1 MLKRTAST
9 LAKTLLWFA
18 VVMLVLVA
26 VVVGLARQLVSD
38 IHNLQPQTAEFLS
51 RQTGFVIEFDDLQG
65 SWKGLAP
72 RFQLRNFRVR
82 QAADLPPAILVRHLD
97 LEILL
102 LRSVA
107 NLAPRVRLNLD
118 GALLTLA
125 QSEGR
130 MVIEGLDTGAPKAD
144 AAPGQANAIG
154 DLISAQPR
162 INLTDSRIIVKGWHD
177 DPVVLNLKQLKAE
190 AGRVN
195 RYLAGDVILQ
205 GPTQLAFQLRAKLRG
220 SFFVADSLNGDI
232 YLDAAQADWLPWIP
246 EAKRQFKQ
254 VQLTGLQGGNETW
267 LRFRDSQLVDAT
279 SRFIVHRFNLDSDNE
294 IQPPQIKRLS
304 GVARWQ
310 RLDNGGWQAGIED
323 FQMVTS
329 RFNWQPSVLS
339 IAATPDSDGGVQY
352 GLALDDAEITPWL
365 NYFLSTQPETGK
377 LYDTLKALRPAGK
390 LQRLVLFM
398 QHRDNLLTDLR
409 VLARIEQFNSRAW
422 EKYPGFRDL
431 DLELW
436 GRKGAFIIRLD
447 DDYLELNYPDLFRDT
462 LVLKHIDGIL
472 QLQQQED
479 GFLLQ
484 SGPLHLN
491 TDDVRTATQFSLHL
505 PADKAQ
511 PPFMQLQATLRDV
524 QAAKKSLYLPAG
536 VIPPKLL
543 TWLDESILAGR
554 LVRGDILVHG
564 NLGKD
569 QIPNR
574 RILLGFSVANA
585 DLRFLPDWEEPVRH
599 ADADVIVDRGGVW
612 ASIVKGEYFGQ
623 TLTSGQV
630 TMPRVPQG
638 EQHILHVNVTTQGPA
653 QQGFPILQVTPLG
666 ERTGEAVKDMQL
678 AGDMAVKF
686 DLAVPLD
693 KGEQKTRASAD
704 VTLRNGQFRLQSR
717 NLQIDAVSADVH
729 FDLEN
734 GLSSPAI
741 TGKALGGDISG
752 TIDTQPLQ
760 QGGQI
765 TALNFSGTAQIAAL
779 QDWLKLSVLEP
790 LSGTAPYQMEMQIP
804 LGDARQ
810 HKHGF
815 INVTSTLQGA
825 RVDLPEP
832 FAKTAQRKRDMRV
845 WLSLDRNP
853 SLMSVRYGKLF
864 ELSVQSKDGEWQKGN
879 LSLGDQKAVL
889 PVENHFAVTGSVERF
904 STTEWMAVLSRVQ
917 GSAQRYQEPLK
928 SNKLVLLDQSRLDI
942 GEFVLGQTSLG
953 RQQLSLQ
960 RQGHNWLV
968 QTAGDAIDGSALLP
982 AYIFADA
989 NLFPRQAV
997 PVDVQIDRITWPRVE
1012 EETKT
1017 ETTPEATPETIP
1029 AADDW
1034 QPVDIS
1040 PRVLPPLDV
1049 TIRRLQWG
1057 DGDFGDWALKLRPV
1071 SDGMRLRD
1079 VRFQMRGVEFSGEG
1093 SWREQG
1099 GNRSSQL
1106 KGQYSSNSIANVMRA
1121 WGSEPTMDSK
1131 TLNGKL
1137 DIQWPGAPF
1146 EFAVSRSRGSL
1157 DLKMTDGTFYNVKSG
1172 VVGKFWGALNF
1183 ETLLRRLQLNFKDL
1197 QEKDMV
1203 YDEIKANARIHD
1215 GVLAVQDLQLESP
1228 AIKLQTNGNVDLNNS
1243 QLDMVMKVTVPVT
1256 RNLVLP
1262 AAAIGGVPAAAA
1274 VWAVEKVLGSQFD
1287 KLTTIQYSVKGGFDE
1302 PKVEIIDSFNIIPD
1316 KVSET
1321 VLSPDKKADTS
1332 SGSKP

>member
-1 MLKRTAST
+1 MLKRTVST
-9 LAKTLLWFA
+9 LARTLLWLA
-18 VVMLVLVA
+18 VVGIVLVA
-26 VVVGLARQLVSD
+26 VVVGVARQLVSG
-38 IHNLQPQTAEFLS
+38 IHELQPETAAFLS
-51 RQTGFVIEFDDLQG
+51 RQSGLVVEFDDLQG

-72 RFQLRNFRVR
+72 RFRLHNFRIR
-82 QAADLPPAILVRHLD
+82 QTAEQPPALLVRDLD

-102 LRSVA
+102 LRSLL
-107 NLAPRVRLNLD
+107 NLSPRVRLNLD
-118 GALLTLA
+118 GALLTLV
-125 QSEGR
+125 QSNGR
-130 MVIEGLDTGAPKAD
+130 MVIEGLDTDAPEAD
-144 AAPGQANAIG
+144 AAPGQATAIG
-154 DLISAQPR
+154 DLISSQPR
-162 INLTDSRIIVKGWHD
+162 INLVDSRIIVKGWYAE
-177 DPVVLNLKQLKAE
+177 PVVLNLKQLKAE

-195 RYLAGDVILQ
+195 RYLKGDVILQ
-205 GPTQLAFQLRAKLRG
+205 GPTSLAFQLRARLRG
-220 SFFVADSLNGDI
+220 SFFVEDSLSGQM

-246 EAKRQFKQ
+246 EDKRQFRQ
-254 VQLTGLQGGNETW
+254 VKLTGLQGGNETW
-267 LRFRDSQLVDAT
+267 LEFSDSRLIDAT
-279 SRFIVHRFNLDSDNE
+279 TRFIVHQFNLDSDNE

-310 RLDNGGWQAGIED
+310 RQENGGWQAGIED
-323 FQMVTS
+323 FQMVTA

-352 GLALDDAEITPWL
+352 GVALDDAEITPWL
-365 NYFLSTQPETGK
+365 NYFLSTQPEQGK

-390 LQRLVLFM
+390 LQRLALFM
-398 QHRDNLLTDLR
+398 QHKDNLLTNLR
-409 VLARIEQFNSRAW
+409 LAARIEQFNSRAW

-436 GRKGAFIIRLD
+436 GHDGEFVFRLN
-447 DDYLELNYPDLFRDT
+447 DDYLELNYPDLFRDV
-462 LVLKHIDGIL
+462 LVLRHIDGSL
-472 QLQQQED
+472 RLTQND
-479 GFLLQ
+479 NGFLLQ

-491 TDDVRTATQFSLHL
+491 TDDVRTATQFSLQL
-505 PADKAQ
+505 PADKSQ

-524 QAAKKSLYLPAG
+524 EAAKKSFYLPAG

-543 TWLDESILAGR
+543 TWLDEAILAGR

-574 RILLGFSVANA
+574 RILLGFTVTNA

-612 ASIVKGEYFGQ
+612 AEIVKGEYFGQ
-623 TLTSGQV
+623 TLTSGFV
-630 TMPRVPQG
+630 TMPRVPKG
-638 EQHILHVNVTTQGPA
+638 EQHILHVNVETQGPA

-717 NLQIDAVSADVH
+717 NLQIDEVSADVH

-741 TGKALGGDISG
+741 TGKALGGEING

-765 TALNFSGTAQIAAL
+765 TALNFSGTAQIAAV

-790 LSGTAPYQMEMQIP
+790 LSGAVPYRMEMQIP

-815 INVTSTLQGA
+815 INITSNLQGA

-832 FAKTAQRKRDMRV
+832 FAKTARGKRDMRV
-845 WLSLDRNP
+845 WLSLDRDP
-853 SLMSVRYGKLF
+853 SLLSVRYGKLF

-879 LSLGDQKAVL
+879 LSLGEQKAVL
-889 PVENHFAVTGSVERF
+889 PIENHFAVTGSVERF
-904 STTEWMAVLSRVQ
+904 ASAEWMAVLSRIQ

-928 SNKLVLLDQSRLDI
+928 SNKLVLLDHSRVDI

-960 RQGHNWLV
+960 RQGHYWLA
-968 QTAGDAIDGSALLP
+968 QTAGDAIDGSAVLP

-989 NLFPRQAV
+989 NLFPQQAV
-997 PVDVQIDRITWPRVE
+997 PVDVRIDRITWPRSVDDA
-1012 EETKT
+1012 TT
-1017 ETTPEATPETIP
+1017 ETTPTV
-1029 AADDW
+1029 DNW
-1034 QPVDIS
+1034 QPLDLS
-1040 PRVLPPLDV
+1040 PRTFPPVDV
-1049 TIRRLQWG
+1049 AIKRLQWG
-1057 DGDFGDWALKLRPV
+1057 DGEFGDWTLKLRPV
-1071 SDGMRLRD
+1071 SDGMQLRD
-1079 VRFQMRGVEFSGEG
+1079 VTFNMRGVEFSGEG
-1093 SWREQG
+1093 NWREQG

-1106 KGQYSSNSIANVMRA
+1106 KGNYSSDNIANVMRA

-1131 TLNGKL
+1131 TLDGKL

-1146 EFAVSRSRGSL
+1146 EFAVSRTRGSL
-1157 DLKMTDGTFYNVKSG
+1157 DLKMADGTFYNVKSG

-1302 PKVEIIDSFNIIPD
+1302 PQVEIIDSFNIIPD

>member
-1 MLKRTAST
+1 M
-9 LAKTLLWFA
+9 
-18 VVMLVLVA
+18 
-26 VVVGLARQLVSD
+26 
-38 IHNLQPQTAEFLS
+38 
-51 RQTGFVIEFDDLQG
+51 
-65 SWKGLAP
+65 
-72 RFQLRNFRVR
+72 
-82 QAADLPPAILVRHLD
+82 
-97 LEILL
+97 
-102 LRSVA
+102 
-107 NLAPRVRLNLD
+107 
-118 GALLTLA
+118 
-125 QSEGR
+125 
-130 MVIEGLDTGAPKAD
+130 
-144 AAPGQANAIG
+144 
-154 DLISAQPR
+154 
-162 INLTDSRIIVKGWHD
+162 
-177 DPVVLNLKQLKAE
+177 
-190 AGRVN
+190 
-195 RYLAGDVILQ
+195 
-205 GPTQLAFQLRAKLRG
+205 
-220 SFFVADSLNGDI
+220 
-232 YLDAAQADWLPWIP
+232 
-246 EAKRQFKQ
+246 
-254 VQLTGLQGGNETW
+254 
-267 LRFRDSQLVDAT
+267 
-279 SRFIVHRFNLDSDNE
+279 
-294 IQPPQIKRLS
+294 
-304 GVARWQ
+304 
-310 RLDNGGWQAGIED
+310 
-323 FQMVTS
+323 
-329 RFNWQPSVLS
+329 
-339 IAATPDSDGGVQY
+339 
-352 GLALDDAEITPWL
+352 
-365 NYFLSTQPETGK
+365 
-377 LYDTLKALRPAGK
+377 
-390 LQRLVLFM
+390 
-398 QHRDNLLTDLR
+398 
-409 VLARIEQFNSRAW
+409 
-422 EKYPGFRDL
+422 
-431 DLELW
+431 
-436 GRKGAFIIRLD
+436 
-447 DDYLELNYPDLFRDT
+447 
-462 LVLKHIDGIL
+462 
-472 QLQQQED
+472 
-479 GFLLQ
+479 
-484 SGPLHLN
+484 
-491 TDDVRTATQFSLHL
+491 
-505 PADKAQ
+505 
-511 PPFMQLQATLRDV
+511 
-524 QAAKKSLYLPAG
+524 
-536 VIPPKLL
+536 
-543 TWLDESILAGR
+543 
-554 LVRGDILVHG
+554 
-564 NLGKD
+564 
-569 QIPNR
+569 
-574 RILLGFSVANA
+574 
-585 DLRFLPDWEEPVRH
+585 
-599 ADADVIVDRGGVW
+599 
-612 ASIVKGEYFGQ
+612 
-623 TLTSGQV
+623 
-630 TMPRVPQG
+630 
-638 EQHILHVNVTTQGPA
+638 
-653 QQGFPILQVTPLG
+653 
-666 ERTGEAVKDMQL
+666 
-678 AGDMAVKF
+678 
-686 DLAVPLD
+686 
-693 KGEQKTRASAD
+693 
-704 VTLRNGQFRLQSR
+704 
-717 NLQIDAVSADVH
+717 
-729 FDLEN
+729 
-734 GLSSPAI
+734 
-741 TGKALGGDISG
+741 
-752 TIDTQPLQ
+752 
-760 QGGQI
+760 
-765 TALNFSGTAQIAAL
+765 
-779 QDWLKLSVLEP
+779 LEP

-1243 QLDMVMKVTVPVT
+1243 QLDMVMKVTVPGSRVIWCCRQRRLAVCLHT
-1256 RNLVLP
+1256 GSSGV
-1262 AAAIGGVPAAAA
+1262 GGGKSAGAY
-1274 VWAVEKVLGSQFD
+1274 QFD
-1287 KLTTIQYSVKGGFDE
+1287 KLTTISTASRVDSTNPSQRSLIPSTSSRTKSVK
-1302 PKVEIIDSFNIIPD
+1302 PY
-1316 KVSET
+1316 
-1321 VLSPDKKADTS
+1321 LSPDKGRHQQREQTMKCRVAAIQMVSTYDVDANLRSAEQQLRAAADAGVELAVLPENFAVLDSDNLLRWADEEQRNRISRTFVETMARTL
-1332 SGSKP
+1332 GLWIVAGTIPMPVATARL